1 MQNLKIG
8 YKAPVSDLT
17 SLLKTVA
24 NYNELSS
31 TNHIL
36 PSVLN
41 LYKSATA
48 DSVDIYILSAQQLH
62 EI

>member
-1 MQNLKIG
+1 MG
-8 YKAPVSDLT
+8 YQAPVSDLT
-17 SLLKTVA
+17 SLFKTVA

-41 LYKSATA
+41 LHKSATA
-48 DSVDIYILSAQQLH
+48 DSVDIYISSAQQLH
-62 EI
+62 AI

>member
-1 MQNLKIG
+1 MG
-8 YKAPVSDLT
+8 YQAPVSDLT

-36 PSVLN
+36 LSVLN
-41 LYKSATA
+41 LYKSATE
-48 DSVDIYILSAQQLH
+48 DSVGIDISSPQQLH